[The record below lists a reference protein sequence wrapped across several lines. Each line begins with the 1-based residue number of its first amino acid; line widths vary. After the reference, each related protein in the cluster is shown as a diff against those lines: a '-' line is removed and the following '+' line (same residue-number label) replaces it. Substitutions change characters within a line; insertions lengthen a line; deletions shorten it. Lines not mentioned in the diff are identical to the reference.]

1 MMNHNDFPQ
10 MTEEFDQR
18 VRQTLENLPAQPQP
32 ARRFPFRRAL
42 SAIGVA
48 AALCVSVSAFAASDL
63 PAAIGR
69 TFTLLLHG
77 EDAQLLQDYTV
88 TPAPGTVV
96 DENDKYRMTVESVL
110 YDESAGAGL
119 VSLHLENKLGDGVMP
134 FGILELYPQYQNL
147 PDVVWSSLSEC
158 YGSEDGQYNFNVMY
172 DEYGFC
178 GSAFYLDT
186 SRSTENDYYIEG
198 AFIPNGD
205 YAPGTPLRFVAQE
218 VGKTQ
223 TVSSGAGIGYITL
236 EVSMADF
243 EQMPSLKSAD
253 GSLTL
258 SQIGLRITAQQP
270 GEMLIDRIERIAVK
284 MQDGSELVMRENG
297 AGDGVGTDQTL
308 YALGFGPDAGFTSD
322 TVVYV
327 LAQTFDLADV
337 QSVVIND
344 TEYPL
349 AA

>member
-1 MMNHNDFPQ
+1 MMSHNDFPK
-10 MTEEFDQR
+10 MTDAFDHR
-18 VRQTLENLPAQPQP
+18 VRQTLDSLPEQPQRV
-32 ARRFPFRRAL
+32 RRFPFKRAV
-42 SAIGVA
+42 SIGLV
-48 AALCVSVSAFAASDL
+48 AALCVGGTAFAASDL
-63 PAAIGR
+63 PQAIGR
-69 TFTLLLHG
+69 HFELLLNG
-77 EDAQLLQDYTV
+77 TDEQLLNDYTV
-88 TPAPGTVV
+88 TPAPGAATA
-96 DENDKYRMTVESVL
+96 ENDKYRMTVESVL
-110 YDESAGAGL
+110 FDESAGAGL

-147 PDVVWSSLSEC
+147 PDVVWSSLSQC
-158 YGSEDGQYNFNVMY
+158 YGSKDGQYNFNVMY

-198 AFIPNGD
+198 AFIPSGD
-205 YAPGTPLRFVAQE
+205 YTPGTPLRFVAQE

-243 EQMPSLKSAD
+243 EQMPCLKSAD

-258 SQIGLRITAQQP
+258 SQIGLRMTAQQP
-270 GEMLIDRIERIAVK
+270 GDMLVDRIEQIAVK
-284 MQDGSELVMRENG
+284 MKDGSELVMRENG
-297 AGDGVGTDQTL
+297 AGDGVGIDQTL

>member
-205 YAPGTPLRFVAQE
+205 YAPGTPPALCRAGGRQKRRRFPAVPE
-218 VGKTQ
+218 
-223 TVSSGAGIGYITL
+223 
-236 EVSMADF
+236 
-243 EQMPSLKSAD
+243 SAI
-253 GSLTL
+253 SR
-258 SQIGLRITAQQP
+258 SRFPWQILNRCRA
-270 GEMLIDRIERIAVK
+270 
-284 MQDGSELVMRENG
+284 
-297 AGDGVGTDQTL
+297 
-308 YALGFGPDAGFTSD
+308 
-322 TVVYV
+322 
-327 LAQTFDLADV
+327 
-337 QSVVIND
+337 
-344 TEYPL
+344 
-349 AA
+349 

>member
-1 MMNHNDFPQ
+1 MMSHNDFPK
-10 MTEEFDQR
+10 MTDAFDQR
-18 VRQTLENLPAQPQP
+18 VRQTLDSLPEQPQRV
-32 ARRFPFRRAL
+32 RRFPFKRAV
-42 SAIGVA
+42 SIGLV
-48 AALCVSVSAFAASDL
+48 AALCVGGTAFAAGVSGGFPL
-63 PAAIGR
+63 FFPGG
-69 TFTLLLHG
+69 T
-77 EDAQLLQDYTV
+77 DAPITENV
-88 TPAPGTVV
+88 TTPAPGTVV

-110 YDESAGAGL
+110 FDESAGAGL

-147 PDVVWSSLSEC
+147 PDLVWSNLSEC

-172 DEYGFC
+172 GEEGFC

-198 AFIPNGD
+198 AFIPSGD
-205 YAPGTPLRFVAQE
+205 YTPGTPLRFVAQE

-258 SQIGLRITAQQP
+258 SQIGLRMTAQQP
-270 GEMLIDRIERIAVK
+270 GDMLVDRIERIAVK
-284 MQDGSELVMRENG
+284 MKDGSELVMRENG
-297 AGDGVGTDQTL
+297 AGDGVGIDQTL

>member
-1 MMNHNDFPQ
+1 MMNHNDFPE
-10 MTEEFDQR
+10 MTDQFNQR
-18 VRQTLENLPAQPQP
+18 VRETLDSLPEQPQRV
-32 ARRFPFRRAL
+32 RRFPFKRAVSVGL
-42 SAIGVA
+42 V
-48 AALCVSVSAFAASDL
+48 AALCVGGTAFAASDL
-63 PAAIGR
+63 PQAIGQH
-69 TFTLLLHG
+69 FSLLLHG
-77 EDAQLLQDYTV
+77 TDEQLLNDYTV

-110 YDESAGAGL
+110 FDESAGAGL
-119 VSLHLENKLGDGVMP
+119 VSLHLENKAGDGVMP

-198 AFIPNGD
+198 AFIPSGD
-205 YAPGTPLRFVAQE
+205 YTPGTPLRFVAQE

-258 SQIGLRITAQQP
+258 SQIGLRITEQQP
-270 GEMLIDRIERIAVK
+270 DETLVDRIEYIAVK
-284 MQDGSELVMRENG
+284 MKDGTEQIVLDD
-297 AGDGVGTDQTL
+297 AGNTDQTL